1 MIVMYTAMSKSR
13 AIKALGLNLEK
24 RLSEARAVLFL
35 IRHFRKEEET
45 GRLNFHKDFWDWS

>member
-13 AIKALGLNLEK
+13 AIKGLGLNLEK

-45 GRLNFHKDFWDWS
+45 GRLNFHKDFWD